1 MTNAQECEW
10 HWHPIAHTST
20 HKQPHASE
28 LYSCKHENVSVY
40 RPAHILIMDHIRH
53 THRHKDIDMRTSLD
67 NLARIAYECF
77 DLKCYNAADELR
89 DLASQWIVE
98 SDLDFE
104 LKSYSNADLY
114 YMLRALHFELI
125 KINSASAHSK
135 LDVEF

>member
-1 MTNAQECEW
+1 
-10 HWHPIAHTST
+10 
-20 HKQPHASE
+20 
-28 LYSCKHENVSVY
+28 
-40 RPAHILIMDHIRH
+40 
-53 THRHKDIDMRTSLD
+53 MRTSLD

-114 YMLRALHFELI
+114 YMLRALHFDLI
-125 KINSASAHSK
+125 KINNASAHSK

>member
-1 MTNAQECEW
+1 
-10 HWHPIAHTST
+10 
-20 HKQPHASE
+20 
-28 LYSCKHENVSVY
+28 
-40 RPAHILIMDHIRH
+40 
-53 THRHKDIDMRTSLD
+53 MRTSLD

-114 YMLRALHFELI
+114 YMLRALHFDLI